1 MSWALGTLLAH
12 EIYGTS
18 VRGQKTSAVSNGSAA
33 ASADELSVDPGPSAG
48 TDSASLDAL
57 VRRTLAVVPMMA
69 SGNDW
74 QGLAHV
80 SFMADMIQKVGC
92 ARGPTSP
99 PYPHPTSP
107 RT

>member
-18 VRGQKTSAVSNGSAA
+18 VRAQITSAGSAA
-33 ASADELSVDPGPSAG
+33 ASADEVSVDPGPSAG

-80 SFMADMIQKVGC
+80 SFMADMTQKVGC

-99 PYPHPTSP
+99 LNPHPISP